1 MEMLHL
7 LQFDIK
13 WLPKNIGTDAVATDM
28 SEPIIINFLK
38 SIGKLFNTSFTSKAR
53 NIKINAELKI
63 KPPIKPPPGLLWPAK
78 IHKIQMLTK

>member
-28 SEPIIINFLK
+28 SEPIIINF
-38 SIGKLFNTSFTSKAR
+38 
-53 NIKINAELKI
+53 
-63 KPPIKPPPGLLWPAK
+63 
-78 IHKIQMLTK
+78 